1 MSGHKHLLLM
11 SQDKS
16 ENNILH
22 LAGKLAP
29 LCQPNRIPG
38 AALKMQHELQWFKE
52 VEKIVPPTIK
62 ENKNS
67 QGKTPAMV
75 FVEEHQGLVKEG
87 EKWMKDAATSC
98 SIVTILIA
106 TVVFAAAITVPGGNA
121 DNGGFPNFYSFPA
134 FTIFAIADAISL
146 FSSVAAIFMFM
157 SILTA
162 RYAET
167 DFLSALPKRLILGL
181 FMLFLSVTAM
191 MVAFG
196 ATVYLVNFDYED
208 NELRKDWAFYLVM
221 GLSFLPV
228 SVFAYSQFPLLVDL
242 TFSTYG
248 PSIFGKHSTGVSYK
262 KSE

>member
-16 ENNILH
+16 GNNILH
-22 LAGKLAP
+22 LAGKLP
-29 LCQPNRIPG
+29 HLCQLNRIPG
-38 AALKMQHELQWFKE
+38 AALKMQRELQWFKE

-62 ENKNS
+62 EHKNS

-75 FVEEHQGLVKEG
+75 FVEEHQDLVKEG

-98 SIVTILIA
+98 SIVTVLIA
-106 TVVFAAAITVPGGNA
+106 TVVFAAAITVPGGN
-121 DNGGFPNFYSFPA
+121 DKHGEPNFYEFSA
-134 FTIFAIADAISL
+134 FFIFAIADAISL
-146 FSSVAAIFMFM
+146 FSSIAAVFMFM

-162 RYAET
+162 RYKET
-167 DFLSALPKRLILGL
+167 DFLFALPKRLILGL

-196 ATVYLVNFDYED
+196 ATVYLVNFD
-208 NELRKDWAFYLVM
+208 NKSNQAGQDWVFYSVM

-248 PSIFGKHSTGVSYK
+248 PSIFGKHSTGVLYK
-262 KSE
+262 KGE

>member
-29 LCQPNRIPG
+29 LYQLNRIPG
-38 AALKMQHELQWFKE
+38 AALKMQRELQWFKE

-62 ENKNS
+62 EDKNS

-75 FVEEHQGLVKEG
+75 FVEEHQDLVKEG

-98 SIVTILIA
+98 SIVTVLIA

-121 DNGGFPNFYSFPA
+121 DDGGIPNFYYFSA

-157 SILTA
+157 SILTDA
-162 RYAET
+162 T
-167 DFLSALPKRLILGL
+167 QKLI
-181 FMLFLSVTAM
+181 
-191 MVAFG
+191 
-196 ATVYLVNFDYED
+196 
-208 NELRKDWAFYLVM
+208 FYL
-221 GLSFLPV
+221 PC
-228 SVFAYSQFPLLVDL
+228 PKD
-242 TFSTYG
+242 
-248 PSIFGKHSTGVSYK
+248 
-262 KSE
+262 